1 MTSLSIYTT
10 LEATSSHVIL
20 FHSNHSYFFWPG
32 PHPIL
37 SRSTSYIQSKHM
49 NQRNILW
56 NAARRHICPPMIP
69 KPKPAMTPAMQAA
82 AVCLGAAFPLPAML
96 PSVHWAVWKS
106 WQAWDDRLEQMD
118 VALAV
123 GTVAC
128 VGSTV
133 VPPPP
138 GTTTVTP
145 YPLPPPRRPDVQ
157 AL

>member
-1 MTSLSIYTT
+1 
-10 LEATSSHVIL
+10 
-20 FHSNHSYFFWPG
+20 
-32 PHPIL
+32 
-37 SRSTSYIQSKHM
+37 
-49 NQRNILW
+49 
-56 NAARRHICPPMIP
+56 
-69 KPKPAMTPAMQAA
+69 MQAA

-106 WQAWDDRLEQMD
+106 WHASDERLEQMD

-128 VGSTV
+128 VGATV

-145 YPLPPPRRPDVQ
+145 YPLPPPTRPDVQ
-157 AL
+157 ALKFSEHWLRATVQAALSENVVGMYGNAK